1 MSAATSTLLLA
12 AATPQAWLST
22 HLPAHFTRH
31 DTDSPPDL
39 DHQWFPAAALL
50 ADDAA
55 FLRRTHARLCAN
67 DGATP
72 AAAAKWVAGWFPG
85 ALADAVGFTLATAA
99 AALLLDGG
107 AVRWRMNP
115 GGWPDLVD
123 PAGSSV
129 AVAAGHPW
137 SGLPGVLTLAD
148 DVEVAAL
155 AVSTL
160 NAVCEPLVLACRRL
174 ARVGANALW
183 AEVAD
188 RFGLAMLFDR
198 DLPVQPDAVRRVR
211 LGLAAADARWRQT
224 PDLRVSD
231 VDGRPEY
238 LGRKAGCCLAYQCPP
253 GPEFD
258 LHALEEKDRAYYTRF
273 PPSTEPRYCSTCSL
287 RDLADCEDRLSLW
300 MTLERGA
307 AAPSA

>member
-1 MSAATSTLLLA
+1 VSAATSTPLLA
-12 AATPQAWLST
+12 AATPQAWLAT
-22 HLPAHFTRH
+22 HLAAHFIRH
-31 DTDSPPDL
+31 DVDGSADR
-39 DHQWFPAAALL
+39 DHAWFTAAALL
-50 ADDAA
+50 AEDAA
-55 FLRRTHARLCAN
+55 VLHRTHARLVAD

-85 ALADAVGFTLATAA
+85 GLADAVGFTLATAA
-99 AALLLDGG
+99 AALLLDGD

-123 PAGSSV
+123 PEGASM

-137 SGLPGVLTLAD
+137 SGLPGVLTLSD
-148 DVEVAAL
+148 DVEVAGL

-160 NAVCEPLVLACRRL
+160 TAVCDPLVLACRRL
-174 ARVGANALW
+174 ARVGATALW

-188 RFGLAMLFDR
+188 RFALAMLFDP
-198 DLPVQPDAVRRVR
+198 DLPVRPDAVRRVR
-211 LGLAAADARWRQT
+211 LGLAAAGARWRQT

-253 GPEFD
+253 GPELD
-258 LHALEEKDRAYYTRF
+258 LSAFAEKDRAFYTRF

-287 RDLADCEDRLSLW
+287 RDIADCEDRLSLW
-300 MTLERGA
+300 LRLERGA
-307 AAPSA
+307 SCG